1 MAQALR
7 RHLRSP
13 HSSPGGGEAAA
24 GGCVAQPGGPG
35 SPQGTEQPPEALRIL
50 TERPRRAV
58 EEHMLNKMY
67 GLG

>member
-1 MAQALR
+1 M
-7 RHLRSP
+7 
-13 HSSPGGGEAAA
+13 
-24 GGCVAQPGGPG
+24 AQPGGPG